1 MSAICLHTFCYL
13 PWSATKT
20 NMTEN
25 SYWHIKTT
33 LSNMKNMLVFWEN
46 MSSLITCKGNKNF
59 RFSSSLEL
67 YNNTNRRIVNHI
79 SITWKKY
86 WESHIHWDVSICQG
100 KWIIG
105 ITTLIRFYDR
115 KMIPAYIIFIHDIIK
130 VYFDDT

>member
-46 MSSLITCKGNKNF
+46 MSTLITCKGNKNF

-67 YNNTNRRIVNHI
+67 HNNTNTRIVNHNSI
-79 SITWKKY
+79 SPNKILGKSHTFRCIHMSMKMNCRHEHIITFQWQK
-86 WESHIHWDVSICQG
+86 S
-100 KWIIG
+100 
-105 ITTLIRFYDR
+105 
-115 KMIPAYIIFIHDIIK
+115 IPAYSFWFII
-130 VYFDDT
+130 